1 MGEHGI
7 FDAFQAVA
15 GATGT
20 ILDEFDRQ
28 NRLKAELEVQD
39 AALKDREAFDQF
51 MLDLENSNDWEN
63 YEKRWNDYKVAV
75 HNNTAQGLSSPF
87 ARRVYDT
94 HYKNAEMEQ
103 RLVIKHV
110 AQQKMRA
117 QDFTKGFDYINNVIT
132 SRSFA
137 DMEAV
142 GEDGNTY
149 TKSATQ
155 QKKELIDQKLYTM
168 YEAGLLSYEQFNQG
182 LRDSYASLM
191 KHEMVTAGKQS
202 VDEGKSIEEVTST
215 IQDYKNEFVTVAG
228 GRVSEEAVKDAAR
241 EEIEN
246 YFYKQQA
253 IRYKNGEQ
261 GASRIYRKMSDALAK
276 NDWDG
281 AYAAADEGRKYLQD
295 WDAKY
300 SGNGFD
306 ANVRD
311 EYSDKFML
319 KDDVRIA
326 GRFGGLARM
335 EVKDEKNFWLFAEK
349 NGEFIIDEK
358 TGEKGKLKHSEAI
371 RYILN
376 DALQAKIKILGPEK
390 AMAKT
395 YELLAA
401 LDEAIYKPPFCNE
414 GVAASVKGVD
424 SAVKTLFEQRK
435 DFKTQEGQGLY
446 LRALGEIKGQV
457 HDYIARTPLDK
468 QKPEDVEAIFVAG
481 LLRIN
486 GGAEIGSYWTGEEVK
501 QAKDAARLADIIA
514 KEQGES
520 VYGEDLSSKEVLEGK
535 ERLRHYVVADIKKR
549 ENLTSNDAVLEK
561 YQIDILEDGRAAAK
575 DRKTGDFVHVF
586 GRIENEDGEK
596 EYRRFE
602 PKKQADGTYTY
613 TPDTKRAGEIQKE
626 KQREENK
633 TRDYI
638 RDVNTLGTRE
648 SEYSSEAETASE
660 TFMDFAEKIPAQD
673 RELFKQIR
681 DSYGARDDFKTG
693 NVSNAAQEK
702 RIIDTFKE
710 GVKRLRDFEKNGTS
724 RIPSGIKNGFF
735 AVYDHLENEYQKLSF
750 IDAYEYARERPTRGV
765 ISLAAT
771 IEKYSALQKE
781 RHLGGKNLL
790 EEPLYKSVKKREGK

>member
-1 MGEHGI
+1 MGQYGI

-39 AALKDREAFDQF
+39 AALKDKEAFDQF

-103 RLVIKHV
+103 RLLVKHV
-110 AQQKMRA
+110 AQQKMRS

-142 GEDGNTY
+142 GEDGNVY

-168 YEAGLLSYEQFNQG
+168 HEAGLLSYEQFNQG

-246 YFYKQQA
+246 YFNKQQA

-276 NDWDG
+276 GDWDG
-281 AYAAADEGRKYLQD
+281 AYSAADEGRKYLQD
-295 WDAKY
+295 WDGKY
-300 SGNGFD
+300 SGDGFD

-319 KDDVRIA
+319 KDDVAIA
-326 GRFGGLARM
+326 GKYGGLARM
-335 EVKDEKNFWLFAEK
+335 EVKDEKNYWLFFEK
-349 NGEFIIDEK
+349 HEDIIDEK
-358 TGEKGKLKHSEAI
+358 TGTKRKPMHSEVI
-371 RYILN
+371 NYILT
-376 DALQAKIKILGPEK
+376 DALQAKIKILGTEK

-435 DFKTQEGQGLY
+435 DFKTPEGQGLY
-446 LRALGEIKGQV
+446 LRALGEIKGQE
-457 HDYIARTPLDK
+457 HDYIARTPVNEQTPQSVQDIL
-468 QKPEDVEAIFVAG
+468 VSG

-486 GGAEIGSYWTGEEVK
+486 GGTEIGSYWTGEEVK

-514 KEQGES
+514 KEQGKS

-535 ERLRHYVVADIKKR
+535 ERLRHYVVTDIKKR

-561 YQIDILEDGRAAAK
+561 FQVDILEDGSAVAR
-575 DRKTGDFVHVF
+575 DRKSKDIVHVF
-586 GRIENEDGEK
+586 GVIEDESGER

-602 PKKQADGTYTY
+602 PKKQANGTYTY
-613 TPDTKRAGEIQKE
+613 TADTKRASEIQKE
-626 KQREENK
+626 KQREEND
-633 TRDYI
+633 TRAFI
-638 RDVNTLGTRE
+638 RDANTLGTRE
-648 SEYSSEAETASE
+648 SEYSTKQETASE

-673 RELFKQIR
+673 RALFTTIR

-693 NVSNAAQEK
+693 GVSNAAQEK

-710 GVKRLRDFEKNGTS
+710 GAQKLHDFEKNGKAQ
-724 RIPSGIKNGFF
+724 IPSNIKNGFF
-735 AVYDHLENEYQKLSF
+735 AVYDHLENEYQKVSF
-750 IDAYEYARERPTRGV
+750 IDAYEYAREHSGNGG
-765 ISLAAT
+765 ISLAAA

-790 EEPLYKSVKKREGK
+790 EEPLYKSVKKREGR

>member
-28 NRLKAELEVQD
+28 NRLKADLEVQD

-117 QDFTKGFDYINNVIT
+117 QDFIKGFDYVNNVIT
-132 SRSFA
+132 SRSFS

-168 YEAGLLSYEQFNQG
+168 HEAGLLSYEQFNQG
-182 LRDSYASLM
+182 LRDSYANLM

-276 NDWDG
+276 GDWDG
-281 AYAAADEGRKYLQD
+281 AYSAADEGRRYLRE
-295 WDAKY
+295 WDGKY

-319 KDDVRIA
+319 KDNVKVA
-326 GRFGGLARM
+326 GRYGGLAHM
-335 EVKDEKNFWLFAEK
+335 KSEEESNFWLYALKHGWKDADGNTTLFKMSEVI
-349 NGEFIIDEK
+349 NII
-358 TGEKGKLKHSEAI
+358 TGEGLEAK
-371 RYILN
+371 
-376 DALQAKIKILGPEK
+376 AKILGREK
-390 AMAKT
+390 AMSHAYETLSKINETISKPPYCNQGVSYSIKNIEQSLKSVMANDKHFKTLEGQAK
-395 YELLAA
+395 LNRVLG
-401 LDEAIYKPPFCNE
+401 EAIAQAYDYLNTTPF
-414 GVAASVKGVD
+414 
-424 SAVKTLFEQRK
+424 
-435 DFKTQEGQGLY
+435 
-446 LRALGEIKGQV
+446 
-457 HDYIARTPLDK
+457 DK
-468 QKPEDVEAIFVAG
+468 QKPEDIEAIITACA
-481 LLRIN
+481 LRAN
-486 GGAEIGSYWTGEEVK
+486 GGVEIGSYVVSNERK
-501 QAKDAARLADIIA
+501 QMQDAAQVAEA
-514 KEQGES
+514 VAGES
-520 VYGEDLSSKEVLEGK
+520 QRGSYGEDLSTPEGQK
-535 ERLRHYVVADIKKR
+535 GTEQLRNAAVESIKKI

-561 YQIDILEDGRAAAK
+561 YQVDILEDGRAVAK

-586 GRIENEDGEK
+586 GKIKNEYGEK
-596 EYRRFE
+596 EYRRFAA
-602 PKKQADGTYTY
+602 KKNADGTYTY
-613 TPDTKRAGEIQKE
+613 IADTKRASEIQKE
-626 KQREENK
+626 KQKEENK
-633 TRDYI
+633 TRDFI
-638 RDVNTLGTRE
+638 RDVNTLGVRVD
-648 SEYSSEAETASE
+648 EYSSKSETASE
-660 TFMDFAEKIPAQD
+660 TFMDFAEKIPTQD

-693 NVSNAAQEK
+693 GVSNAAQEK

-710 GVKRLRDFEKNGTS
+710 GAQKLHDFEKNGAS
-724 RIPSGIKNGFF
+724 RIPFGIKNGFF

-750 IDAYEYARERPTRGV
+750 IDAYEYAREHSGNGG
-765 ISLAAT
+765 ISLAAA

-790 EEPLYKSVKKREGK
+790 EEPLYKSVKKREGR

>member
-1 MGEHGI
+1 MGQYGI
-7 FDAFQAVA
+7 FDAFQAAA
-15 GATGT
+15 GATQTVLGE
-20 ILDEFDRQ
+20 LDRQ

-103 RLVIKHV
+103 RLLVKRV

-149 TKSATQ
+149 TKSATH
-155 QKKELIDQKLYTM
+155 QKLYTM

-276 NDWDG
+276 GNWDE
-281 AYAAADEGRKYLQD
+281 AYSAADEGRAFLRD
-295 WDAKY
+295 WDRKY

-311 EYSDKFML
+311 EYSDKLML
-319 KDDVRIA
+319 KDDVSIA
-326 GRFGGLARM
+326 GTYGGLAHM
-335 EVKDEKNFWLFAEK
+335 KSEEESNFWLYALK
-349 NGEFIIDEK
+349 HGWKDANGNTTLFKMSEVINII
-358 TGEKGKLKHSEAI
+358 TGEGLEAK
-371 RYILN
+371 
-376 DALQAKIKILGPEK
+376 AKILGREK
-390 AMAKT
+390 AMAHA
-395 YELLAA
+395 YETLSKINETISKPPYCNQGVSYSIKNIEQSLKHVMANDKKFNTLEGQA
-401 LDEAIYKPPFCNE
+401 KLNRVLGEAIAQAYDYLNTTPF
-414 GVAASVKGVD
+414 
-424 SAVKTLFEQRK
+424 
-435 DFKTQEGQGLY
+435 
-446 LRALGEIKGQV
+446 
-457 HDYIARTPLDK
+457 DK
-468 QKPEDVEAIFVAG
+468 QKPEDIEAIITACA
-481 LLRIN
+481 LRAN
-486 GGAEIGSYWTGEEVK
+486 GGVKIGSYVFNNEEK
-501 QAKDAARLADIIA
+501 QAQDAAKVA
-514 KEQGES
+514 KAVAGES
-520 VYGEDLSSKEVLEGK
+520 QRGAYGEDLGSKEVHEGK
-535 ERLRHYVVADIKKR
+535 EQLRNVAVESIKKI

-561 YQIDILEDGRAAAK
+561 YQVDILEDGRAVAK

-586 GRIENEDGEK
+586 GAIEDENGKE

-602 PKKQADGTYTY
+602 PKKQADGTYKY
-613 TPDTKRAGEIQKE
+613 TPDTKRASEIQKE
-626 KQREENK
+626 KQREENN
-633 TRDYI
+633 TRAFI
-638 RDVNTLGTRE
+638 RDVNTLGFRE
-648 SEYSSEAETASE
+648 SEYSTKQEKASE

-673 RELFKQIR
+673 RALFTTIR

-693 NVSNAAQEK
+693 GVSNAAQEK

-710 GVKRLRDFEKNGTS
+710 GAQKLHDFEKNGKAQ
-724 RIPSGIKNGFF
+724 IPSNIKNGFF

-781 RHLGGKNLL
+781 RHLGGENLL
-790 EEPLYKSVKKREGK
+790 DKPLYQRLKKEGR

>member
-168 YEAGLLSYEQFNQG
+168 HEAGLLSYEQFNQG

-215 IQDYKNEFVTVAG
+215 IQDYKNEFVTAAG

-276 NDWDG
+276 SDWDG
-281 AYAAADEGRKYLQD
+281 AYAAADEGRRFLQD
-295 WDAKY
+295 WDGKY

-319 KDDVRIA
+319 KDDVAIA
-326 GRFGGLARM
+326 GKYGGLARM
-335 EVKDEKNFWLFAEK
+335 EVKDEKNYWLFFEK
-349 NGEFIIDEK
+349 HEDIIDEK
-358 TGEKGKLKHSEAI
+358 TGTKRKPMHSEVI
-371 RYILN
+371 NYILT

-457 HDYIARTPLDK
+457 HDYIARTPVNEQTPQSVQD
-468 QKPEDVEAIFVAG
+468 IFVAG

-486 GGAEIGSYWTGEEVK
+486 GGTEIGSYVTSNERK
-501 QAKDAARLADIIA
+501 QMQDAARTADA
-514 KEQGES
+514 VAMNQNTS
-520 VYGEDLSSKEVLEGK
+520 VYGDNLVPPEILKGREE
-535 ERLRHYVVADIKKR
+535 LRNVAVESVKKI

-561 YQIDILEDGRAAAK
+561 YQIDILEDGRAVAK

-586 GRIENEDGEK
+586 GIIENEYGEK
-596 EYRRFE
+596 EYRRFAA
-602 PKKQADGTYTY
+602 KKNADGTYTY
-613 TPDTKRAGEIQKE
+613 TADTKRASEIQKE
-626 KQREENK
+626 KQREEND
-633 TRDYI
+633 TRDFI
-638 RDVNTLGTRE
+638 RDVNTLGVRE
-648 SEYSSEAETASE
+648 SEYSTKQETASE

-673 RELFKQIR
+673 RALFTKIR

-693 NVSNAAQEK
+693 GVSNAAQEK

-710 GVKRLRDFEKNGTS
+710 GVKRLRDFEKNGETQLPENI
-724 RIPSGIKNGFF
+724 RNGFF
-735 AVYDHLENEYQKLSF
+735 AVYDHLENDYQKLSL
-750 IDAYEYARERPTRGV
+750 IDAYEYAREHSGRGGT
-765 ISLAAT
+765 SLAAT

>member
-1 MGEHGI
+1 MGQYGI
-7 FDAFQAVA
+7 FDAFQAAA
-15 GATGT
+15 GATQTVLGE
-20 ILDEFDRQ
+20 LDRQ

-103 RLVIKHV
+103 RLLVKRV

-142 GEDGNTY
+142 GEDGNAY

-246 YFYKQQA
+246 YFNKQQA

-261 GASRIYRKMSDALAK
+261 GASQIYRKMSDALAK

-281 AYAAADEGRKYLQD
+281 AYSAADEGRKYLQD
-295 WDAKY
+295 WDGKY

-326 GRFGGLARM
+326 GTYGGLARM
-335 EVKDEKNFWLFAEK
+335 EVKDELNFWLFSEK
-349 NGEFIIDEK
+349 H
-358 TGEKGKLKHSEAI
+358 KGLKHSEVI
-371 RYILN
+371 NYILN
-376 DALQAKIKILGPEK
+376 EALQAKIKILGPEK

-424 SAVKTLFEQRK
+424 SAVKTLFEQRE
-435 DFKTQEGQGLY
+435 DFKTPEGQGLY

-457 HDYIARTPLDK
+457 HDYIARTPVNEQTPQSVQDIL
-468 QKPEDVEAIFVAG
+468 VAG

-486 GGAEIGSYWTGEEVK
+486 GGTKIGSYIVDNERK
-501 QAKDAARLADIIA
+501 QARDAAKTARSIA
-514 KEQGES
+514 SRASKG
-520 VYGEDLSSKEVLEGK
+520 VHGEDLTTKEWQE
-535 ERLRHYVVADIKKR
+535 ENEQLRHYTIESVKKI

-561 YQIDILEDGRAAAK
+561 YQIDILEDGRAVAK

-586 GRIENEDGEK
+586 GFIEDENGEE

-602 PKKQADGTYTY
+602 PKKQANGTYTY
-613 TPDTKRAGEIQKE
+613 TADTKRASEIQKE
-626 KQREENK
+626 KQREEND
-633 TRDYI
+633 TRAFI
-638 RDVNTLGTRE
+638 RDANTLGTRE
-648 SEYSSEAETASE
+648 SEYSTKQETASE

-673 RELFKQIR
+673 RALFTTIR

-693 NVSNAAQEK
+693 KVSNAAQEK
-702 RIIDTFKE
+702 RIMSTYKE
-710 GVKRLRDFEKNGTS
+710 GAARLHSFEKDGKAQLPENI
-724 RIPSGIKNGFF
+724 RNGFF
-735 AVYDHLENEYQKLSF
+735 AVYDHLENDYQKLSL
-750 IDAYEYARERPTRGV
+750 IDAYEYAREHSGRGGT
-765 ISLAAT
+765 SLAAM

-781 RHLGGKNLL
+781 RHLGGENLL
-790 EEPLYKSVKKREGK
+790 DKPLYKRLKKEGR

>member
-1 MGEHGI
+1 MGQYGI
-7 FDAFQAVA
+7 FDAFQAAA
-15 GATGT
+15 GATQTVLGE
-20 ILDEFDRQ
+20 LDRQ

-103 RLVIKHV
+103 RLLVKRV

-142 GEDGNTY
+142 GEDGNAY

-246 YFYKQQA
+246 YFNKQQA

-261 GASRIYRKMSDALAK
+261 GASQIYRKMSDALAK

-281 AYAAADEGRKYLQD
+281 AYSAADEGRKYLQD

-326 GRFGGLARM
+326 GTYGGLARM
-335 EVKDEKNFWLFAEK
+335 EVKDEKNYWLFFEK
-349 NGEFIIDEK
+349 HEDIIDEK
-358 TGEKGKLKHSEAI
+358 TGTKRKPMHSEVI
-371 RYILN
+371 NYILT

-395 YELLAA
+395 YELLAE
-401 LDEAIYKPPFCNE
+401 LDNAIYKPPFCNE
-414 GVAASVKGVD
+414 GVAASVKSVD
-424 SAVKTLFEQRK
+424 SAVKALFEQRE
-435 DFKTQEGQGLY
+435 DFKTPEGQGLY

-457 HDYIARTPLDK
+457 HDYIARTPVNEQTPKSIQDIL
-468 QKPEDVEAIFVAG
+468 VAE

-486 GGAEIGSYWTGEEVK
+486 GGTKIGSYIVDNERK
-501 QAKDAARLADIIA
+501 QARDAAKTARSIA
-514 KEQGES
+514 SRASKG
-520 VYGEDLSSKEVLEGK
+520 VHGEDLTTKEWQE
-535 ERLRHYVVADIKKR
+535 ENEQLRHYTIESVKKI

-561 YQIDILEDGRAAAK
+561 YQIDILEDGRAVAK

-586 GRIENEDGEK
+586 GFIEDEDGEE

-602 PKKQADGTYTY
+602 PKKQADGMYTY
-613 TPDTKRAGEIQKE
+613 TPDTKRASEIQKE
-626 KQREENK
+626 KQREEND
-633 TRDYI
+633 TRTFI
-638 RDVNTLGTRE
+638 RDVNTLGDRVD
-648 SEYSSEAETASE
+648 EYSSKSETASE
-660 TFMDFAEKIPAQD
+660 TFVDFAEKIPTQD

-693 NVSNAAQEK
+693 GVSNAAQEK

-710 GVKRLRDFEKNGTS
+710 GAQKLHDFEKSGKAQ
-724 RIPSGIKNGFF
+724 IPSNIKNGFF
-735 AVYDHLENEYQKLSF
+735 AVYDHLENDYQKLSL
-750 IDAYEYARERPTRGV
+750 IDAYEYAREHSGRGGT
-765 ISLAAT
+765 SLAAM

-781 RHLGGKNLL
+781 RHLGGENLL
-790 EEPLYKSVKKREGK
+790 DKPLYKRLKKEGR

>member
-1 MGEHGI
+1 MGQYGI
-7 FDAFQAVA
+7 FDAFQAAA
-15 GATGT
+15 GATQT
-20 ILDEFDRQ
+20 VLNELDRQ

-103 RLVIKHV
+103 RLLVKRV

-142 GEDGNTY
+142 GEDGNAY

-246 YFYKQQA
+246 YFNKQQA

-261 GASRIYRKMSDALAK
+261 GASQIYRKMSDALAK

-281 AYAAADEGRKYLQD
+281 AYSAADEGRKYLRE
-295 WDAKY
+295 WDGKY

-319 KDDVRIA
+319 KDDVAIA
-326 GRFGGLARM
+326 GEYGGLARM
-335 EVKDEKNFWLFAEK
+335 EVKDEKNFWLFSEK
-349 NGEFIIDEK
+349 H
-358 TGEKGKLKHSEAI
+358 KGLKHSEVI
-371 RYILN
+371 NYILN
-376 DALQAKIKILGPEK
+376 EALQAKIKILGPKK

-435 DFKTQEGQGLY
+435 DFKTPEGQGLY
-446 LRALGEIKGQV
+446 LRALGEIKGQA
-457 HDYIARTPLDK
+457 HDYIARTPVNK
-468 QKPEDVEAIFVAG
+468 QTPQSVQDILVSG

-486 GGAEIGSYWTGEEVK
+486 GGTEIGSYIVDNERK
-501 QAKDAARLADIIA
+501 QMQDAAKVAEA
-514 KEQGES
+514 VAGES
-520 VYGEDLSSKEVLEGK
+520 QRGSYGEDLSTPEGRK
-535 ERLRHYVVADIKKR
+535 GREKLRNVAVESVKKI

-561 YQIDILEDGRAAAK
+561 YQIDILEDGRVVAK

-586 GRIENEDGEK
+586 GKIVNEYGKE

-613 TPDTKRAGEIQKE
+613 TADTKRASEIQKE
-626 KQREENK
+626 KQREEND
-633 TRDYI
+633 TRAFI
-638 RDVNTLGTRE
+638 RDANTLGTRE
-648 SEYSSEAETASE
+648 SEYSTKQETASE

-673 RELFKQIR
+673 RALFTTIR

-693 NVSNAAQEK
+693 GVSNAAQEK

-710 GVKRLRDFEKNGTS
+710 GAQKLHDFEKN
-724 RIPSGIKNGFF
+724 RKAQIPSNIKNGFF
-735 AVYDHLENEYQKLSF
+735 AVYDHLENDYQKLTL
-750 IDAYEYARERPTRGV
+750 IEAYEYAREHSGRGGT
-765 ISLAAT
+765 SLAAM

-781 RHLGGKNLL
+781 RHLGGENLL
-790 EEPLYKSVKKREGK
+790 DKPLYKRLKKEGR

>member
-1 MGEHGI
+1 MGQYGI
-7 FDAFQAVA
+7 FDAFQAAA
-15 GATGT
+15 GATQT
-20 ILDEFDRQ
+20 VLTELDRQ
-28 NRLKAELEVQD
+28 NRLKAEMEVQD

-63 YEKRWNDYKVAV
+63 YEKRWHDFKVAV
-75 HNNTAQGLSSPF
+75 HNDTAKGLSSPF
-87 ARRVYDT
+87 ARRVYDA

-132 SRSFA
+132 SRSFS
-137 DMEAV
+137 DTEAV

-168 YEAGLLSYEQFNQG
+168 HEAGLLSYEQFNQG
-182 LRDSYASLM
+182 LRDSYASLI

-276 NDWDG
+276 GDWNG
-281 AYAAADEGRKYLQD
+281 AYSAADEGRKYLQD

-311 EYSDKFML
+311 EYADKFML
-319 KDDVRIA
+319 KDDVSIA
-326 GRFGGLARM
+326 GTYGGLAHM
-335 EVKDEKNFWLFAEK
+335 KSEEESNFWLYALKHGWKDADGNTTLFKMSEVID
-349 NGEFIIDEK
+349 II
-358 TGEKGKLKHSEAI
+358 TGEGLEAK
-371 RYILN
+371 
-376 DALQAKIKILGPEK
+376 AKILGREK
-390 AMAKT
+390 AMAHA
-395 YELLAA
+395 YETLSKIN
-401 LDEAIYKPPFCNE
+401 EAISKPPYCNQ
-414 GVAASVKGVD
+414 GVSYSIKNIEQSLKSVMANDKHF
-424 SAVKTLFEQRK
+424 KTL
-435 DFKTQEGQGLY
+435 EGQAKLN
-446 LRALGEIKGQV
+446 RVLGEAIAQAY
-457 HDYIARTPLDK
+457 DYLNTTPFDK
-468 QKPEDVEAIFVAG
+468 QKPEDIEAIITACA
-481 LLRIN
+481 LRAN
-486 GGAEIGSYWTGEEVK
+486 GGVKIGSYVLDNDRK
-501 QAKDAARLADIIA
+501 QARDAAKTARSIA
-514 KEQGES
+514 SRASKGS
-520 VYGEDLSSKEVLEGK
+520 YGEDLSTKEWQE
-535 ERLRHYVVADIKKR
+535 ENEQLRHYTIESIKKI

-561 YQIDILEDGRAAAK
+561 YQVDILEDGRAVAK

-586 GRIENEDGEK
+586 GFIEDEDGEE

-602 PKKQADGTYTY
+602 PKKQANGMYTY
-613 TPDTKRAGEIQKE
+613 TADTKRASEIQKE
-626 KQREENK
+626 KQMEENK
-633 TRDYI
+633 TRDFI
-638 RDVNTLGTRE
+638 RDVNTLGVRVD
-648 SEYSSEAETASE
+648 EYSSKEETASE
-660 TFMDFAEKIPAQD
+660 TFVDFAEKIPTQD

-693 NVSNAAQEK
+693 GVSNAAQEK

-710 GVKRLRDFEKNGTS
+710 GAQKLHDFEKNGKAQ
-724 RIPSGIKNGFF
+724 IPSNIKNGFF
-735 AVYDHLENEYQKLSF
+735 AVYDHLENEYQKVSF
-750 IDAYEYARERPTRGV
+750 IDAYEYAREHSGRGGT
-765 ISLAAT
+765 SLAAA

-790 EEPLYKSVKKREGK
+790 EEPLYKSVKKREGR

>member
-1 MGEHGI
+1 MGQYGI
-7 FDAFQAVA
+7 FDAFQAAA
-15 GATGT
+15 GATQTVLGE
-20 ILDEFDRQ
+20 LDRQ

-103 RLVIKHV
+103 RLLVKRV

-142 GEDGNTY
+142 GEDGNAY

-261 GASRIYRKMSDALAK
+261 GASQIYRKMSDALAK

-281 AYAAADEGRKYLQD
+281 AYSAADEGRKYLQD
-295 WDAKY
+295 WDGKY

-326 GRFGGLARM
+326 GTYGGLARM
-335 EVKDEKNFWLFAEK
+335 EVKDELNFWLFSEK
-349 NGEFIIDEK
+349 H
-358 TGEKGKLKHSEAI
+358 KGLKHSEVI
-371 RYILN
+371 NYILN
-376 DALQAKIKILGPEK
+376 EALQAKIKILGPEK

-424 SAVKTLFEQRK
+424 SAVKTLFEQRE
-435 DFKTQEGQGLY
+435 DFKTPEGQGLY

-457 HDYIARTPLDK
+457 HDYIARTPVNK
-468 QKPEDVEAIFVAG
+468 QTPQSVQDILVAG

-486 GGAEIGSYWTGEEVK
+486 GGTKIGSYIVDNERK
-501 QAKDAARLADIIA
+501 QARDAAKTARSIA
-514 KEQGES
+514 SRASKG
-520 VYGEDLSSKEVLEGK
+520 VHGEDLTTKEWQE
-535 ERLRHYVVADIKKR
+535 ENEQLRHYTIESVKKI

-561 YQIDILEDGRAAAK
+561 YQIDILEDGRAVAK

-586 GRIENEDGEK
+586 GFIEDENGEE

-602 PKKQADGTYTY
+602 PKKQANGTYTY
-613 TPDTKRAGEIQKE
+613 TADTKRASEIQKE
-626 KQREENK
+626 KQREEND
-633 TRDYI
+633 TRAFI
-638 RDVNTLGTRE
+638 RDANTLGTRE
-648 SEYSSEAETASE
+648 SEYSTKQETASE

-673 RELFKQIR
+673 RALFTTIR

-693 NVSNAAQEK
+693 KVSNAAQEK
-702 RIIDTFKE
+702 RIMSTYKE
-710 GVKRLRDFEKNGTS
+710 GAARLHSFEKDGKAQLPENI
-724 RIPSGIKNGFF
+724 RNGFF
-735 AVYDHLENEYQKLSF
+735 AVYDHLENDYQKLSL
-750 IDAYEYARERPTRGV
+750 IDAYEYAREHSGRGGT
-765 ISLAAT
+765 SLAAM

-781 RHLGGKNLL
+781 RHLGGENLL
-790 EEPLYKSVKKREGK
+790 DKPLYKRLKKEGR

>member
-1 MGEHGI
+1 MGQYGI
-7 FDAFQAVA
+7 FDAFQAAA
-15 GATGT
+15 GATQTVLGE
-20 ILDEFDRQ
+20 LDRQ

-103 RLVIKHV
+103 RLLVKRV

-142 GEDGNTY
+142 GEDGNAY

-168 YEAGLLSYEQFNQG
+168 HEAGLLSYEQFNQG

-261 GASRIYRKMSDALAK
+261 GASQIYRKMSDALAK

-281 AYAAADEGRKYLQD
+281 AYSAADEGRKYLQD

-326 GRFGGLARM
+326 GTYGGLARM
-335 EVKDEKNFWLFAEK
+335 EVKDELNFWLFSEK
-349 NGEFIIDEK
+349 H
-358 TGEKGKLKHSEAI
+358 KGLKHSEVI
-371 RYILN
+371 NYILN
-376 DALQAKIKILGPEK
+376 EALQAKIKILGPEK

-435 DFKTQEGQGLY
+435 DFKTPEGQGLY
-446 LRALGEIKGQV
+446 LRALGEIKGQE
-457 HDYIARTPLDK
+457 HDYIARTPVNEQTPQSVQDIL
-468 QKPEDVEAIFVAG
+468 VSG

-486 GGAEIGSYWTGEEVK
+486 GGTEIGSYIVDNERK
-501 QAKDAARLADIIA
+501 QMQDAAKVAEA
-514 KEQGES
+514 VAGES
-520 VYGEDLSSKEVLEGK
+520 QRGSYGEDLSTPEGRKGK
-535 ERLRHYVVADIKKR
+535 EQLRNITVESIKKI

-561 YQIDILEDGRAAAK
+561 YQIDILEDGRAVAK

-586 GRIENEDGEK
+586 GKIVNEYGEK

-602 PKKQADGTYTY
+602 PKKQANGTYTY
-613 TPDTKRAGEIQKE
+613 TADTKRVSEIQKE
-626 KQREENK
+626 KQREEND
-633 TRDYI
+633 TRAFI

-648 SEYSSEAETASE
+648 SEYSSKHEEASE
-660 TFMDFAEKIPAQD
+660 TFVDFAEKIPAQD
-673 RELFKQIR
+673 RALFTTIR

-693 NVSNAAQEK
+693 GVSNAAQEK

-735 AVYDHLENEYQKLSF
+735 AVYDHLENDYQKLSL
-750 IDAYEYARERPTRGV
+750 IDAYEYAREHSGRGGT
-765 ISLAAT
+765 SLAAM

-781 RHLGGKNLL
+781 RHLGGENLL
-790 EEPLYKSVKKREGK
+790 DKPLYKRLKKEGR

>member
-1 MGEHGI
+1 MGQYGI
-7 FDAFQAVA
+7 FDAFQAAA
-15 GATGT
+15 GATQTVLGE
-20 ILDEFDRQ
+20 LDRQ

-75 HNNTAQGLSSPF
+75 HNDTAQGLSSPF

-142 GEDGNTY
+142 GEDGNVY

-202 VDEGKSIEEVTST
+202 VDEGKSIEEVIST

-276 NDWDG
+276 CDWDG
-281 AYAAADEGRKYLQD
+281 AYAAADEGRRFLQD

-319 KDDVRIA
+319 KDDVAIA
-326 GRFGGLARM
+326 GKYGGLARM
-335 EVKDEKNFWLFAEK
+335 EVKDEKNYWLFFEK
-349 NGEFIIDEK
+349 HEDIIDEK
-358 TGEKGKLKHSEAI
+358 TGIKRKPKHSEVI
-371 RYILN
+371 NYILT

-435 DFKTQEGQGLY
+435 DFKTPEGQGLY
-446 LRALGEIKGQV
+446 LRTLGEIKGQV
-457 HDYIARTPLDK
+457 HDYIARTPVNEQTPQSVQDIL
-468 QKPEDVEAIFVAG
+468 VAG

-486 GGAEIGSYWTGEEVK
+486 GGTEIGSYWTGEEVK

-514 KEQGES
+514 KEQGKS

-535 ERLRHYVVADIKKR
+535 ERLRHYVVTDIKKR

-561 YQIDILEDGRAAAK
+561 YQIDILEDGRAVAK

-586 GRIENEDGEK
+586 GRIENEYGKE

-602 PKKQADGTYTY
+602 PKKQADNTYTY
-613 TPDTKRAGEIQKE
+613 TPDTKRASEIQKE
-626 KQREENK
+626 KQREEND
-633 TRDYI
+633 TRAFI
-638 RDVNTLGTRE
+638 RNVNTLGTRE
-648 SEYSSEAETASE
+648 SEYSSKSETASE
-660 TFMDFAEKIPAQD
+660 TFMDFAEKIPARD
-673 RELFKQIR
+673 RALFTKIR

-693 NVSNAAQEK
+693 KVSNAAQEK

-710 GVKRLRDFEKNGTS
+710 GAQKLHDFEKNGAS

-735 AVYDHLENEYQKLSF
+735 AVYDHLENDYQKLSF
-750 IDAYEYARERPTRGV
+750 IDAYEYAQEHSGRGRT
-765 ISLAAT
+765 SLALA
-771 IEKYSALQKE
+771 IERYSALQKE
-781 RHLGGKNLL
+781 RNLGGRNLL
-790 EEPLYKSVKKREGK
+790 EQPLYKSVKKREGR

>member
-1 MGEHGI
+1 MGQYGI
-7 FDAFQAVA
+7 FDAFQAAA

-103 RLVIKHV
+103 RLLVKRV

-168 YEAGLLSYEQFNQG
+168 HEAGLLSYEQFNQG

-246 YFYKQQA
+246 YFNKQQA

-281 AYAAADEGRKYLQD
+281 AYSAADEGRKYLQD
-295 WDAKY
+295 WDGKY

-326 GRFGGLARM
+326 GTYGGLARM
-335 EVKDEKNFWLFAEK
+335 EVKDELNFWLFSEK
-349 NGEFIIDEK
+349 H
-358 TGEKGKLKHSEAI
+358 KGLKHSEVI
-371 RYILN
+371 NYILN
-376 DALQAKIKILGPEK
+376 EALQAKIKILGPEK

-424 SAVKTLFEQRK
+424 SAVKTLFEQRE
-435 DFKTQEGQGLY
+435 DFKTPEGQGLY
-446 LRALGEIKGQV
+446 LRALGEIKGQE
-457 HDYIARTPLDK
+457 HDYIARTPVNEQTPQSVQDIL
-468 QKPEDVEAIFVAG
+468 VAG

-486 GGAEIGSYWTGEEVK
+486 GGTKIGSYIVDNERK
-501 QAKDAARLADIIA
+501 QARDAAKTARSIA
-514 KEQGES
+514 SRASKG
-520 VYGEDLSSKEVLEGK
+520 VHGEDLTTKEWQE
-535 ERLRHYVVADIKKR
+535 ENEQLRHYTIESVKKI

-561 YQIDILEDGRAAAK
+561 YQIDILEDGRAVAK

-586 GRIENEDGEK
+586 GFIEDENGEE

-602 PKKQADGTYTY
+602 PKKQADGSYTY
-613 TPDTKRAGEIQKE
+613 TADTKRAGEIQKE
-626 KQREENK
+626 KQKEEND
-633 TRDYI
+633 TRDFI
-638 RDVNTLGTRE
+638 RDMNTLGARVD
-648 SEYSSEAETASE
+648 EYSSKQEKASE
-660 TFMDFAEKIPAQD
+660 TFVDFAEKILAQD

-681 DSYGARDDFKTG
+681 DSYGSRDDFKTG
-693 NVSNAAQEK
+693 GVSNAVQEK

-710 GVKRLRDFEKNGTS
+710 GVKRLRDFEKNGEAQLPENI
-724 RIPSGIKNGFF
+724 RKGFF
-735 AVYDHLENEYQKLSF
+735 AVYDHLENDYQKLSL
-750 IDAYEYARERPTRGV
+750 IDAYEYAREHSGRGGT
-765 ISLAAT
+765 SLAAM

-781 RHLGGKNLL
+781 RHLGGENLL
-790 EEPLYKSVKKREGK
+790 DKPLYKRLKKEGR

>member
-1 MGEHGI
+1 MGQYGI
-7 FDAFQAVA
+7 FDAFQAAA
-15 GATGT
+15 GATQTVLGE
-20 ILDEFDRQ
+20 LDRQ

-103 RLVIKHV
+103 RLLVKHV

-168 YEAGLLSYEQFNQG
+168 HEAGLLSYEQFNQG

-246 YFYKQQA
+246 YFNKQQA

-276 NDWDG
+276 GDWDG
-281 AYAAADEGRKYLQD
+281 AYAAAEEGRRFLQD
-295 WDAKY
+295 WDGKY

-311 EYSDKFML
+311 KYSDKFML
-319 KDDVRIA
+319 KDDVSIA
-326 GRFGGLARM
+326 GKFGGLARM
-335 EVKDEKNFWLFAEK
+335 EVKDEKNYWLFSEK
-349 NGEFIIDEK
+349 H
-358 TGEKGKLKHSEAI
+358 KGLKHSEVI
-371 RYILN
+371 NYILN
-376 DALQAKIKILGPEK
+376 EALQAKTKILGPEK

-435 DFKTQEGQGLY
+435 DFKTPEGQSLY

-514 KEQGES
+514 KEQGKS

-535 ERLRHYVVADIKKR
+535 ERLRHYVVTDIKKR

-561 YQIDILEDGRAAAK
+561 FQVDILEDGSAVAR
-575 DRKTGDFVHVF
+575 DRKSKDIVHVF
-586 GRIENEDGEK
+586 GVIEDENGKE

-602 PKKQADGTYTY
+602 PKKRADGTYTY
-613 TPDTKRAGEIQKE
+613 TPDTKRASEIQKE
-626 KQREENK
+626 KQKEENK
-633 TRDYI
+633 TRDFI
-638 RDVNTLGTRE
+638 RDMNILGVRVD
-648 SEYSSEAETASE
+648 EYSSKSETASE
-660 TFMDFAEKIPAQD
+660 TFVDFAEKIPAQD
-673 RELFKQIR
+673 RALFTKIR
-681 DSYGARDDFKTG
+681 DSYGARDDFKSG
-693 NVSNAAQEK
+693 GVSNAAQEK

-735 AVYDHLENEYQKLSF
+735 AVYDHLENDYQKLSL
-750 IDAYEYARERPTRGV
+750 IDAYEYAREHSGRGGT
-765 ISLAAT
+765 SLAAM

>member
-117 QDFTKGFDYINNVIT
+117 QDFTKGFDYVNNVIT
-132 SRSFA
+132 SRSFS

-168 YEAGLLSYEQFNQG
+168 HEAGLLSYEQFNQG

-276 NDWDG
+276 SDWDG
-281 AYAAADEGRKYLQD
+281 AYAAADEGRRFLRE
-295 WDAKY
+295 WDGKY

-311 EYSDKFML
+311 EYADKFML
-319 KDDVRIA
+319 KDDVSIA
-326 GRFGGLARM
+326 GTYGALAHM
-335 EVKDEKNFWLFAEK
+335 KAEEASDFYLYMLQHGYTDKDGNFIKPTFK
-349 NGEFIIDEK
+349 QMVGIINGEALEALSK
-358 TGEKGKLKHSEAI
+358 VLGK
-371 RYILN
+371 
-376 DALQAKIKILGPEK
+376 EK
-390 AMAKT
+390 AMALT
-395 YELLAA
+395 YDTLAKINTA
-401 LDEAIYKPPFCNE
+401 ISKPPHCNPGVSYSIQNIEQSLKHIMAKDKKFNTLEGQAKLNRVLGEAIAQAYDYVNSTPF
-414 GVAASVKGVD
+414 D
-424 SAVKTLFEQRK
+424 Q
-435 DFKTQEGQGLY
+435 
-446 LRALGEIKGQV
+446 
-457 HDYIARTPLDK
+457 
-468 QKPEDVEAIFVAG
+468 QKPEAIEDIIIACA
-481 LLRIN
+481 LRAN
-486 GGAEIGSYWTGEEVK
+486 GGTEIGSYVFNNEVK
-501 QAKDAARLADIIA
+501 QMQDAAEVAEA
-514 KEQGES
+514 FAGES
-520 VYGEDLSSKEVLEGK
+520 QRGSYGEDLSTPEGRK
-535 ERLRHYVVADIKKR
+535 KGEQLRNIAVESVKKI

-561 YQIDILEDGRAAAK
+561 YQIDILEDGRAVAK
-575 DRKTGDFVHVF
+575 DKKTGDFVHVF
-586 GRIENEDGEK
+586 GNIVNEYSKK

-613 TPDTKRAGEIQKE
+613 TADTKRASEIQKE
-626 KQREENK
+626 KQEEKNK
-633 TRDYI
+633 TRDFI
-638 RDVNTLGTRE
+638 RDVNTLGVRVD
-648 SEYSSEAETASE
+648 EYSSKHEKASE
-660 TFMDFAEKIPAQD
+660 PFMAFAEKIPAQD
-673 RELFKQIR
+673 RALFTKIR

-693 NVSNAAQEK
+693 GVSNAAQEK

-710 GVKRLRDFEKNGTS
+710 GAQKLRAFEKNGKAQ
-724 RIPSGIKNGFF
+724 IPSNIKNGFF
-735 AVYDHLENEYQKLSF
+735 AVYDHLENDYQKVSF
-750 IDAYEYARERPTRGV
+750 IDAYEYAREHSGNGG
-765 ISLAAT
+765 ISLATA

-790 EEPLYKSVKKREGK
+790 EEPLYKSVKKREGR

>member
-1 MGEHGI
+1 MGQYGI
-7 FDAFQAVA
+7 FDAFQAAA
-15 GATGT
+15 GATQTVLGE
-20 ILDEFDRQ
+20 LDRQ

-103 RLVIKHV
+103 RLLVKRV

-142 GEDGNTY
+142 GEDGNAY

-261 GASRIYRKMSDALAK
+261 GASQIYRKMSDALAK

-281 AYAAADEGRKYLQD
+281 AYSAADKGRKYLQD

-326 GRFGGLARM
+326 GTYGGLARM
-335 EVKDEKNFWLFAEK
+335 EVKDELNFWLFSEK
-349 NGEFIIDEK
+349 H
-358 TGEKGKLKHSEAI
+358 KGLKHSEGI
-371 RYILN
+371 NYILN
-376 DALQAKIKILGPEK
+376 EALQAKIKILGPEK

-401 LDEAIYKPPFCNE
+401 VDEAIYKPPFCNE
-414 GVAASVKGVD
+414 GVAASVKGID

-435 DFKTQEGQGLY
+435 DFKTPEGQGLY
-446 LRALGEIKGQV
+446 LRALGEIKGQE
-457 HDYIARTPLDK
+457 HDYIARTPVNEQTPQSVQDIL
-468 QKPEDVEAIFVAG
+468 VAE
-481 LLRIN
+481 LLRIT
-486 GGAEIGSYWTGEEVK
+486 GGTKIGSYIVDNERK
-501 QAKDAARLADIIA
+501 QARDAAKTARSIA
-514 KEQGES
+514 SRASKG
-520 VYGEDLSSKEVLEGK
+520 VRGEDLTTEEWQ
-535 ERLRHYVVADIKKR
+535 EENEQLRHYTIESVKKI

-561 YQIDILEDGRAAAK
+561 YQIDILEDGRAVAK

-586 GRIENEDGEK
+586 GWIKDEDGEE

-602 PKKQADGTYTY
+602 PKQQADGTYTY
-613 TPDTKRAGEIQKE
+613 TPDTKRASEIQKE
-626 KQREENK
+626 KQKEEND
-633 TRDYI
+633 TRDFI
-638 RDVNTLGTRE
+638 RDMNTLGFRE
-648 SEYSSEAETASE
+648 SEYSTKQETASE

-673 RELFKQIR
+673 RALFTTIR

-693 NVSNAAQEK
+693 GVSNAAQEK

-710 GVKRLRDFEKNGTS
+710 GVQKLHDFEKNGKAQ
-724 RIPSGIKNGFF
+724 IPSNIKNGFF
-735 AVYDHLENEYQKLSF
+735 AVYDHLENEYQKVSF
-750 IDAYEYARERPTRGV
+750 IDAYEYAREHSGRGGT
-765 ISLAAT
+765 SLAAM
-771 IEKYSALQKE
+771 IEKYSALEKE
-781 RHLGGKNLL
+781 RHLGGENLL
-790 EEPLYKSVKKREGK
+790 DKPLYKRLKKEGR

>member
-1 MGEHGI
+1 MGKYGV
-7 FDAFQAVA
+7 FDAFQAIT
-15 GATGT
+15 GATVSA
-20 ILDEFDRQ
+20 LDELDKQ
-28 NRLKAELEVQD
+28 NRLKAEMEVQD

-75 HNNTAQGLSSPF
+75 HNDTAKGLSSPF

-94 HYKNAEMEQ
+94 HYKNTEMEQ

-132 SRSFA
+132 SQSFQ
-137 DMEAV
+137 DTEAIA
-142 GEDGNTY
+142 EDGNTY

-182 LRDSYASLM
+182 MRDSYASLM
-191 KHEMVTAGKQS
+191 KHEMVTAGKNL
-202 VDEGKSIEEVTST
+202 VDEGKSIEEVTAS
-215 IQDYKNEFVTVAG
+215 IQNYKNEFVTAAG

-276 NDWDG
+276 GDWDA
-281 AYAAADEGRKYLQD
+281 AYSAADEGRAFLRD

-300 SGNGFD
+300 GGNGFD

-319 KDDVRIA
+319 KDDVKIA
-326 GRFGGLARM
+326 GQFGGLARM
-335 EVKDEKNFWLFAEK
+335 KSEEEANLWLYTLKHGWKNKDGTVTLFKMNEVINV
-349 NGEFIIDEK
+349 I
-358 TGEKGKLKHSEAI
+358 TGEGLEAKAKLLGREQAMAHAYETLAKLNEAI
-371 RYILN
+371 SKPPHCNQGVSYSVKNIEQSLRRVMEKDKHFNTLEG
-376 DALQAKIKILGPEK
+376 QAKLNRVLG
-390 AMAKT
+390 
-395 YELLAA
+395 
-401 LDEAIYKPPFCNE
+401 EAIAQAYDYLNTTPF
-414 GVAASVKGVD
+414 
-424 SAVKTLFEQRK
+424 
-435 DFKTQEGQGLY
+435 
-446 LRALGEIKGQV
+446 
-457 HDYIARTPLDK
+457 DK
-468 QKPEDVEAIFVAG
+468 QKPEDIEDIIIACA
-481 LLRIN
+481 LRAN
-486 GGAEIGSYWTGEEVK
+486 GGVEIGSYVFNNEVK
-501 QAKDAARLADIIA
+501 QMQDAAKVAESVA
-514 KEQGES
+514 GES
-520 VYGEDLSSKEVLEGK
+520 QRGSYGEDFSTPEGR
-535 ERLRHYVVADIKKR
+535 ERREQLRNVAVESIKKI

-561 YQIDILEDGRAAAK
+561 YQIDILEDGRAVAK
-575 DRKTGDFVHVF
+575 DRENGDFVHVF
-586 GRIENEDGEK
+586 GWIENEYGKK

-613 TPDTKRAGEIQKE
+613 TPDTERASEVQKK
-626 KQREENK
+626 KQREEND
-633 TRDYI
+633 TRDFI
-638 RDVNTLGTRE
+638 RDVNTLGTRGD
-648 SEYSSEAETASE
+648 EYSSKSETASE
-660 TFMDFAEKIPAQD
+660 TFMNFAEKIPAQD
-673 RELFKQIR
+673 RELFTKIR

-693 NVSNAAQEK
+693 GVSNAAQEK

-735 AVYDHLENEYQKLSF
+735 AVYDHLENDYQKVSF
-750 IDAYEYARERPTRGV
+750 IDAYEYAREHSGNGG
-765 ISLAAT
+765 ISLATA

-781 RHLGGKNLL
+781 RQLGGENLL
-790 EEPLYKSVKKREGK
+790 DKPLYKRLKKEGR

>member
-1 MGEHGI
+1 MGQYGI
-7 FDAFQAVA
+7 FDAFQAAA
-15 GATGT
+15 GATQT
-20 ILDEFDRQ
+20 VLNELDRQ

-103 RLVIKHV
+103 RLLVKRV

-142 GEDGNTY
+142 GEDGNAY

-246 YFYKQQA
+246 YFNKQQA

-261 GASRIYRKMSDALAK
+261 GASRIYRKMSDALA
-276 NDWDG
+276 NSDWDT
-281 AYAAADEGRKYLQD
+281 AYKAADEGRKFLQD

-319 KDDVRIA
+319 KDDVSIA
-326 GRFGGLARM
+326 GTYGGLARM
-335 EVKDEKNFWLFAEK
+335 EVKDELNFWLFSEK
-349 NGEFIIDEK
+349 H
-358 TGEKGKLKHSEAI
+358 KGLKHSEVI
-371 RYILN
+371 NYILN
-376 DALQAKIKILGPEK
+376 EALQAKIKILGSEK

-395 YELLAA
+395 YELLAE
-401 LDEAIYKPPFCNE
+401 LDNAIYKPPFCNE
-414 GVAASVKGVD
+414 GVAASVKSVD
-424 SAVKTLFEQRK
+424 SAVKTLFEQRE
-435 DFKTQEGQGLY
+435 DFKTPEGQGLY

-514 KEQGES
+514 KEQGKS

-535 ERLRHYVVADIKKR
+535 ERLRHYVVTDIKKR

-561 YQIDILEDGRAAAK
+561 FQVDILEDGSAVAR
-575 DRKTGDFVHVF
+575 DRKSKDIVHVF
-586 GRIENEDGEK
+586 GVIEDENGER

-613 TPDTKRAGEIQKE
+613 TADTKRASEIQKE

-633 TRDYI
+633 TRAFI

-648 SEYSSEAETASE
+648 SEYSTKQETASE

-673 RELFKQIR
+673 RALFTTIR

-693 NVSNAAQEK
+693 KVSNAAQEK
-702 RIIDTFKE
+702 RIMSTYKE
-710 GVKRLRDFEKNGTS
+710 GAARLHSFEKDGKAQLPENI
-724 RIPSGIKNGFF
+724 RNGFF
-735 AVYDHLENEYQKLSF
+735 AVYDHLENDYQKLSL
-750 IDAYEYARERPTRGV
+750 IDAYEYAREHSGRGGT
-765 ISLAAT
+765 SLAAM

-781 RHLGGKNLL
+781 RHLGGENLL
-790 EEPLYKSVKKREGK
+790 DKPLYKRLKKEGR

>member
-1 MGEHGI
+1 MGQYGI
-7 FDAFQAVA
+7 FDAFQAAA
-15 GATGT
+15 GATQTVLGE
-20 ILDEFDRQ
+20 LDRQ

-39 AALKDREAFDQF
+39 AALKDKEAFDQF
-51 MLDLENSNDWEN
+51 ILDLENSNDWEN

-103 RLVIKHV
+103 RLVVKRV

-132 SRSFA
+132 SRSFS

-246 YFYKQQA
+246 YFNKQQA

-281 AYAAADEGRKYLQD
+281 AYSAADEGRKYLRE
-295 WDAKY
+295 WDKKY

-319 KDDVRIA
+319 KDDVKVA
-326 GRFGGLARM
+326 GRYGGLARM
-335 EVKDEKNFWLFAEK
+335 KAEEEADFWLYTMKHGWKDADGSTTLFK
-349 NGEFIIDEK
+349 MSGVINII
-358 TGEKGKLKHSEAI
+358 TGEGLEAK
-371 RYILN
+371 
-376 DALQAKIKILGPEK
+376 AKILGREK
-390 AMAKT
+390 AMAHA
-395 YELLAA
+395 YETLSKLNETISKPPYCNQGVSYSIKNIEQSLKHVMANDKKFNTLEGQA
-401 LDEAIYKPPFCNE
+401 KLNRVLGEAIAQAY
-414 GVAASVKGVD
+414 D
-424 SAVKTLFEQRK
+424 
-435 DFKTQEGQGLY
+435 Y
-446 LRALGEIKGQV
+446 LN
-457 HDYIARTPLDK
+457 TTSFDK
-468 QKPEDVEAIFVAG
+468 QKPEDIEAIIISCA
-481 LLRIN
+481 LRAN
-486 GGAEIGSYWTGEEVK
+486 GGTKIGSYIVDNERK
-501 QAKDAARLADIIA
+501 QARDAAKTARSIA
-514 KEQGES
+514 GRVSKG
-520 VYGEDLSSKEVLEGK
+520 VHGEDLTTKEWQE
-535 ERLRHYVVADIKKR
+535 ENEQLRHYTIESVKKI

-561 YQIDILEDGRAAAK
+561 YQVDILEDGRAVAK

-586 GRIENEDGEK
+586 GFIEDEDGEE

-613 TPDTKRAGEIQKE
+613 TPDTKRVSEIQKE
-626 KQREENK
+626 KQKEENK
-633 TRDYI
+633 TRDFI
-638 RDVNTLGTRE
+638 RDVNTLGVRE
-648 SEYSSEAETASE
+648 SEYSTKQENASE

-673 RELFKQIR
+673 RALFTAIR

-693 NVSNAAQEK
+693 GVSNAAQEK

-710 GVKRLRDFEKNGTS
+710 GVKRLRDFEKSGMS

-735 AVYDHLENEYQKLSF
+735 AVYDHLENDYQKLSL
-750 IDAYEYARERPTRGV
+750 IDAYEYAREHSGRGGT
-765 ISLAAT
+765 SLAAM

-781 RHLGGKNLL
+781 RHLGGENLL
-790 EEPLYKSVKKREGK
+790 DKPLYQRLKKEGR

>member
-1 MGEHGI
+1 M
-7 FDAFQAVA
+7 
-15 GATGT
+15 
-20 ILDEFDRQ
+20 
-28 NRLKAELEVQD
+28 QD

-103 RLVIKHV
+103 RLLVKRV

-142 GEDGNTY
+142 GEDGNAY

-191 KHEMVTAGKQS
+191 KHEIVTAGKQS

-246 YFYKQQA
+246 YFNKQQA

-281 AYAAADEGRKYLQD
+281 AYSAADEGRKYLQD
-295 WDAKY
+295 WDEKY

-319 KDDVRIA
+319 KDDVAIA
-326 GRFGGLARM
+326 GKYGGLARM
-335 EVKDEKNFWLFAEK
+335 EVKDEKNYWLFFEK
-349 NGEFIIDEK
+349 HEDIIDEK
-358 TGEKGKLKHSEAI
+358 TGTKRKPMHSEVI
-371 RYILN
+371 NYILT

-414 GVAASVKGVD
+414 GVAASVKGIN

-435 DFKTQEGQGLY
+435 DFKTPEGQSLY
-446 LRALGEIKGQV
+446 IRALGEINGQV
-457 HDYIARTPLDK
+457 YNYAARTPVNEQTPKSIQDIL
-468 QKPEDVEAIFVAG
+468 VAG

-486 GGAEIGSYWTGEEVK
+486 GGAEIGSYIVDNERK
-501 QAKDAARLADIIA
+501 QMQDAARTADVVA
-514 KEQGES
+514 MNQNTS
-520 VYGEDLSSKEVLEGK
+520 VYGDNLVPPEILEGR
-535 ERLRHYVVADIKKR
+535 EQLRNVAVESIKKI

-561 YQIDILEDGRAAAK
+561 YQVDILEDGRAVAK

-596 EYRRFE
+596 EYRRFAA
-602 PKKQADGTYTY
+602 KKNADGTYTY
-613 TPDTKRAGEIQKE
+613 TPDTKRASEIQKE
-626 KQREENK
+626 KQREEND
-633 TRDYI
+633 TRAFI
-638 RDVNTLGTRE
+638 RDVNALGTRE
-648 SEYSSEAETASE
+648 SEYSTKQEKASE

-673 RELFKQIR
+673 RALFTTIR

-693 NVSNAAQEK
+693 KVSNAAQEK

-710 GVKRLRDFEKNGTS
+710 GAQKLHDFEKNGKAQ
-724 RIPSGIKNGFF
+724 IPSSIKNGFF
-735 AVYDHLENEYQKLSF
+735 AVYDHLENDYQKVSF

>member
-1 MGEHGI
+1 MGQYGI
-7 FDAFQAVA
+7 FDAFQAAA
-15 GATGT
+15 GATQTVLGE
-20 ILDEFDRQ
+20 LDRQ

-39 AALKDREAFDQF
+39 AALKDKEAFDQF

-63 YEKRWNDYKVAV
+63 YEKKWNDYKVAV

-137 DMEAV
+137 DMEAA
-142 GEDGNTY
+142 GEDGNVY

-228 GRVSEEAVKDAAR
+228 GRVSEEAVKDTAR

-276 NDWDG
+276 SDWDG
-281 AYAAADEGRKYLQD
+281 AYAAADEGRHYLRE
-295 WDAKY
+295 WDGKY

-326 GRFGGLARM
+326 GTYGALAHM
-335 EVKDEKNFWLFAEK
+335 KAEEASDFYLYMLQHGYTDKDGNFIKPTFK
-349 NGEFIIDEK
+349 QMVGIINGEA
-358 TGEKGKLKHSEAI
+358 LEA
-371 RYILN
+371 LT
-376 DALQAKIKILGPEK
+376 KVLGAEK
-390 AMAKT
+390 AMALT
-395 YELLAA
+395 YDTLSKITS
-401 LDEAIYKPPFCNE
+401 AIAKPPHCNP
-414 GVAASVKGVD
+414 GVSYSIQNIEQSLKHIMAKD
-424 SAVKTLFEQRK
+424 KKFNTL
-435 DFKTQEGQGLY
+435 EGQAKLN
-446 LRALGEIKGQV
+446 RVLGEATAQAY
-457 HDYIARTPLDK
+457 DYVNSTPFDQ
-468 QKPEDVEAIFVAG
+468 QKPEAIEDIIIACA
-481 LLRIN
+481 LRAN
-486 GGAEIGSYWTGEEVK
+486 GGVEIGSYVFGNEVK
-501 QAKDAARLADIIA
+501 RAQDAAKVAEA
-514 KEQGES
+514 VAGES
-520 VYGEDLSSKEVLEGK
+520 QRGAYGEDLSTPEVQEGK
-535 ERLRHYVVADIKKR
+535 EQLRNVTVESIKKI

-561 YQIDILEDGRAAAK
+561 YQVDILEDGRAVAK
-575 DRKTGDFVHVF
+575 DRKSGDFVHVF
-586 GRIENEDGEK
+586 GRIENEYGKK

-613 TPDTKRAGEIQKE
+613 TPDTKRASEIQKE
-626 KQREENK
+626 KQKEENK
-633 TRDYI
+633 TRAFI
-638 RDVNTLGTRE
+638 RDVNTLGARE
-648 SEYSSEAETASE
+648 SEYSPKQEKASE

-673 RELFKQIR
+673 RALFTTIR

-693 NVSNAAQEK
+693 GVSNAAQEK

-765 ISLAAT
+765 ISLATT

>member
-1 MGEHGI
+1 MGQYGI
-7 FDAFQAVA
+7 FDAFQAAA
-15 GATGT
+15 GATQTVLGE
-20 ILDEFDRQ
+20 LDRQ

-103 RLVIKHV
+103 RLLVKRV

-142 GEDGNTY
+142 GEDGNAY

-261 GASRIYRKMSDALAK
+261 GASQIYRKMSDALAK

-281 AYAAADEGRKYLQD
+281 AYSAADEGRKYLQD
-295 WDAKY
+295 WDGKY

-326 GRFGGLARM
+326 GTYGGLARM
-335 EVKDEKNFWLFAEK
+335 EVKDELNFWLFSEK
-349 NGEFIIDEK
+349 H
-358 TGEKGKLKHSEAI
+358 KGLKHSEVI
-371 RYILN
+371 NYILN
-376 DALQAKIKILGPEK
+376 EALQAKIKILGPEK

-435 DFKTQEGQGLY
+435 DFKTPEGQGLY
-446 LRALGEIKGQV
+446 LRALGEIKGQE
-457 HDYIARTPLDK
+457 HDYIARTPVNEQTPKSIQDIL
-468 QKPEDVEAIFVAG
+468 VAG

-486 GGAEIGSYWTGEEVK
+486 GGAEIGSYIVDNERK
-501 QAKDAARLADIIA
+501 QMQDAARTADVVA
-514 KEQGES
+514 MNQNTS
-520 VYGEDLSSKEVLEGK
+520 VYGDNLVPPEILEGR
-535 ERLRHYVVADIKKR
+535 EQLRNVAVESIKKI

-561 YQIDILEDGRAAAK
+561 YQVDILEDGRAVAK

-596 EYRRFE
+596 EYRRFAA
-602 PKKQADGTYTY
+602 KKNADGTYTY
-613 TPDTKRAGEIQKE
+613 TPDTKRASEIQKE
-626 KQREENK
+626 KQREEND
-633 TRDYI
+633 TRAFI
-638 RDVNTLGTRE
+638 RDVNALGTRE
-648 SEYSSEAETASE
+648 SEYSTKQEKASE

-673 RELFKQIR
+673 RALFTTIR

-693 NVSNAAQEK
+693 KVSNAAQEK

-710 GVKRLRDFEKNGTS
+710 GAQKLHDFEKNGKAQ
-724 RIPSGIKNGFF
+724 IPSSIKNGFF
-735 AVYDHLENEYQKLSF
+735 AVYDHLENDYQKVSF

>member
-1 MGEHGI
+1 MGQYGI
-7 FDAFQAVA
+7 FDAFQAIA

-51 MLDLENSNDWEN
+51 VLDLENSNDWEN

-75 HNNTAQGLSSPF
+75 HNDTAQGLSSPF
-87 ARRVYDT
+87 ARRVYDA

-103 RLVIKHV
+103 RLLIKRV

-117 QDFTKGFDYINNVIT
+117 QDFTKGFDYINNVIA

-142 GEDGNTY
+142 GEDGNVY

-276 NDWDG
+276 SDWDG
-281 AYAAADEGRKYLQD
+281 AYSAADEGRRFLQD

-300 SGNGFD
+300 SSNGFD

-319 KDDVRIA
+319 KDDVAIA
-326 GRFGGLARM
+326 GKYGGLARM
-335 EVKDEKNFWLFAEK
+335 EVKDEKNYWLFFEK
-349 NGEFIIDEK
+349 HEDIIDEK
-358 TGEKGKLKHSEAI
+358 TGTKRKPMHSEVI
-371 RYILN
+371 NYILT

-435 DFKTQEGQGLY
+435 DFKTPEGQSLY

-457 HDYIARTPLDK
+457 HDYIARTPVNEQTPQSVQD
-468 QKPEDVEAIFVAG
+468 IFVAG

-486 GGAEIGSYWTGEEVK
+486 GGTEIGSYLTGEEVK

-514 KEQGES
+514 KEQGKS

-535 ERLRHYVVADIKKR
+535 ERLRHYVVTDIKKR

-561 YQIDILEDGRAAAK
+561 YQVDILEDGRAVAK

-586 GRIENEDGEK
+586 GEIKNEYGEK
-596 EYRRFE
+596 EYRRFAA
-602 PKKQADGTYTY
+602 KKNADGTYTY
-613 TPDTKRAGEIQKE
+613 TPDTKRASEIQKE
-626 KQREENK
+626 KQREENE
-633 TRDYI
+633 TRDFI
-638 RDVNTLGTRE
+638 RNVNTLGTRE
-648 SEYSSEAETASE
+648 SEYSSKSETASE
-660 TFMDFAEKIPAQD
+660 TFVDFAEKIPTQD
-673 RELFKQIR
+673 RELFTKIQE
-681 DSYGARDDFKTG
+681 SYGARDDFKTG
-693 NVSNAAQEK
+693 KVSNAEQEK
-702 RIIDTFKE
+702 RIIATFKE
-710 GVKRLRDFEKNGTS
+710 GAQKLHDFEKNGAS

-735 AVYDHLENEYQKLSF
+735 AVYDHLENDYQKLSF
-750 IDAYEYARERPTRGV
+750 IDAYEYAQEHSGRGRT
-765 ISLAAT
+765 SLALA
-771 IEKYSALQKE
+771 IERYSALQKE
-781 RHLGGKNLL
+781 RNLGGRNLL
-790 EEPLYKSVKKREGK
+790 EQPLYKSVKKREGR

>member
-1 MGEHGI
+1 MGQYGI
-7 FDAFQAVA
+7 FDAFQAAA
-15 GATGT
+15 GATQTVLGE
-20 ILDEFDRQ
+20 LDRQ

-103 RLVIKHV
+103 RLLVKRV

-142 GEDGNTY
+142 GEDGNAY

-246 YFYKQQA
+246 YFNKQQA

-261 GASRIYRKMSDALAK
+261 GASQIYRKMSDALAK

-281 AYAAADEGRKYLQD
+281 AYSAADEGRKYLQD
-295 WDAKY
+295 WDGKY

-326 GRFGGLARM
+326 GTYGGLARM
-335 EVKDEKNFWLFAEK
+335 EVKDELNFWLFSEK
-349 NGEFIIDEK
+349 H
-358 TGEKGKLKHSEAI
+358 KGLKHSEVI
-371 RYILN
+371 NYILN
-376 DALQAKIKILGPEK
+376 EALQAKIKILGPEK

-424 SAVKTLFEQRK
+424 SAVKTLFEQRE
-435 DFKTQEGQGLY
+435 DFKTPEGQGLY

-457 HDYIARTPLDK
+457 HDYIARTPVNEQTPQSVQDIL
-468 QKPEDVEAIFVAG
+468 VAG

-486 GGAEIGSYWTGEEVK
+486 GGTKIGSYIVDNERK
-501 QAKDAARLADIIA
+501 QARDAAKTARSIA
-514 KEQGES
+514 SRASKG
-520 VYGEDLSSKEVLEGK
+520 VHGEDLTTKEWQE
-535 ERLRHYVVADIKKR
+535 ENEQLRHYTIESVKKI

-561 YQIDILEDGRAAAK
+561 YQIDILEDGRAVAK

-586 GRIENEDGEK
+586 GFIEDENGEE

-602 PKKQADGTYTY
+602 PKKQANGTYTY
-613 TPDTKRAGEIQKE
+613 TADTKRASEIQKE
-626 KQREENK
+626 KQREEND
-633 TRDYI
+633 TRAFI
-638 RDVNTLGTRE
+638 RDANTLGTRE
-648 SEYSSEAETASE
+648 SEYSTKQETASE

-673 RELFKQIR
+673 RALFTTIR

-693 NVSNAAQEK
+693 KVSNAVQEK

-710 GVKRLRDFEKNGTS
+710 GAQKLHDFEKNGKAQ
-724 RIPSGIKNGFF
+724 IPSSIKNGFF
-735 AVYDHLENEYQKLSF
+735 AVYDHLENEYQKLSL
-750 IDAYEYARERPTRGV
+750 IDAYEYAREHSGRGGT
-765 ISLAAT
+765 SLAAM

-781 RHLGGKNLL
+781 RHLGGENLL
-790 EEPLYKSVKKREGK
+790 DKPLYKRLKKEGR

>member
-1 MGEHGI
+1 MGQYGI
-7 FDAFQAVA
+7 FDAFQAAA
-15 GATGT
+15 GATQTVLGE
-20 ILDEFDRQ
+20 LDRQ

-39 AALKDREAFDQF
+39 AALKDKEAFDQF

-191 KHEMVTAGKQS
+191 KHEMVTGGKQS

-276 NDWDG
+276 GDWDG
-281 AYAAADEGRKYLQD
+281 AYSAADEGRRYLRD

-311 EYSDKFML
+311 EYADKFML
-319 KDDVRIA
+319 KDDVKVA
-326 GRFGGLARM
+326 GRYGGLARM
-335 EVKDEKNFWLFAEK
+335 KAEEEADFWLYTMKHGWKDADGNTTLFKMSEVI
-349 NGEFIIDEK
+349 NII
-358 TGEKGKLKHSEAI
+358 TGEGLEAK
-371 RYILN
+371 
-376 DALQAKIKILGPEK
+376 AKILGREK
-390 AMAKT
+390 AMSHAYETLSKINETISKPPYCNQGVSYSIKNIEQSLKHVMANDKKFKTLEGQAK
-395 YELLAA
+395 LNRVLG
-401 LDEAIYKPPFCNE
+401 EAIAQAYDYLNTTPF
-414 GVAASVKGVD
+414 
-424 SAVKTLFEQRK
+424 
-435 DFKTQEGQGLY
+435 
-446 LRALGEIKGQV
+446 
-457 HDYIARTPLDK
+457 DK
-468 QKPEDVEAIFVAG
+468 QKPEDIEDIIIACA
-481 LLRIN
+481 LRAN
-486 GGAEIGSYWTGEEVK
+486 GGVEIGSYVFNNEEK
-501 QAKDAARLADIIA
+501 QAQDAAKVAEA
-514 KEQGES
+514 VAGES
-520 VYGEDLSSKEVLEGK
+520 QRGAYGEDLSTPEGRKGK
-535 ERLRHYVVADIKKR
+535 EQLRNVAVESIKKI

-561 YQIDILEDGRAAAK
+561 YQIDILEDGRAVAK

-602 PKKQADGTYTY
+602 PKKQADGTYTH

-633 TRDYI
+633 TRAFI

-648 SEYSSEAETASE
+648 AEYSTKQEKASE
-660 TFMDFAEKIPAQD
+660 RFIDFAEKISTQD
-673 RELFKQIR
+673 RELFTHIR

-693 NVSNAAQEK
+693 GVSNAAQEK

-710 GVKRLRDFEKNGTS
+710 GAQKLHDFEKNGKAQ
-724 RIPSGIKNGFF
+724 IPSNIKNGFF
-735 AVYDHLENEYQKLSF
+735 AVYDHLENDYQKLSF
-750 IDAYEYARERPTRGV
+750 IDAYEYAREHSDRGG
-765 ISLAAT
+765 ISLATT
-771 IEKYSALQKE
+771 IEKYSTLQKE

>member
-1 MGEHGI
+1 MGQYGI
-7 FDAFQAVA
+7 FDAFQAAA
-15 GATGT
+15 GATQT
-20 ILDEFDRQ
+20 VLNELDRQ

-103 RLVIKHV
+103 RLLVKRV

-142 GEDGNTY
+142 GEDGNAY

-261 GASRIYRKMSDALAK
+261 GASQIYRKMSDALAK
-276 NDWDG
+276 GYWDG
-281 AYAAADEGRKYLQD
+281 AYSAADEGRKYLRD

-311 EYSDKFML
+311 EYADKFML
-319 KDDVRIA
+319 KDDVKVA
-326 GRFGGLARM
+326 GKYGGLARM
-335 EVKDEKNFWLFAEK
+335 KAEEEADFWLYTMKHGWKDADGNTTLFKMSEVI
-349 NGEFIIDEK
+349 NII
-358 TGEKGKLKHSEAI
+358 TGEGLEAK
-371 RYILN
+371 
-376 DALQAKIKILGPEK
+376 AKILGREK
-390 AMAKT
+390 AMAHA
-395 YELLAA
+395 YETLSKLNETISKPPYCNQGVSYSIRNIEQSLKHVMANDKKFNTLEGQA
-401 LDEAIYKPPFCNE
+401 KLNRVLGEAIAQAYDYLNTTPF
-414 GVAASVKGVD
+414 
-424 SAVKTLFEQRK
+424 
-435 DFKTQEGQGLY
+435 
-446 LRALGEIKGQV
+446 
-457 HDYIARTPLDK
+457 DK
-468 QKPEDVEAIFVAG
+468 QKPEDIEDIIIACA
-481 LLRIN
+481 LRAN
-486 GGAEIGSYWTGEEVK
+486 GGTKIGSYIVDNERK
-501 QAKDAARLADIIA
+501 QARDAAKTARSIA
-514 KEQGES
+514 SRASKG
-520 VYGEDLSSKEVLEGK
+520 VHGEDLTTKEWQE
-535 ERLRHYVVADIKKR
+535 ENEQLRHYTIESVKKI

-561 YQIDILEDGRAAAK
+561 YQIDILEDGRAVAK

-586 GRIENEDGEK
+586 GWIEDEDGEE

-613 TPDTKRAGEIQKE
+613 TPDTKRASEIQKE
-626 KQREENK
+626 KQREEND
-633 TRDYI
+633 TRDFI
-638 RDVNTLGTRE
+638 RDMNTLGVRE
-648 SEYSSEAETASE
+648 SEYSTKQETASE

-673 RELFKQIR
+673 RALFTTIR

-693 NVSNAAQEK
+693 GVSNAAQEK

-710 GVKRLRDFEKNGTS
+710 GVQKLHDFEKNGKAQ
-724 RIPSGIKNGFF
+724 IPSNIKNGFF
-735 AVYDHLENEYQKLSF
+735 AVYDHLENEYQKVSF
-750 IDAYEYARERPTRGV
+750 IDAYEYAREHSGRGGT
-765 ISLAAT
+765 SLAAM

-781 RHLGGKNLL
+781 RHLGGENLL
-790 EEPLYKSVKKREGK
+790 DKPLYKRLKKEGR

>member
-1 MGEHGI
+1 MGQYGI
-7 FDAFQAVA
+7 FDAFQAAA
-15 GATGT
+15 GATQT
-20 ILDEFDRQ
+20 VLNELDRQ

-39 AALKDREAFDQF
+39 AALKDKEAFDQF

-63 YEKRWNDYKVAV
+63 YEKRWNDFKVAV
-75 HNNTAQGLSSPF
+75 HNDTAQGLSSPF

-94 HYKNAEMEQ
+94 RYKNAEMEQ
-103 RLVIKHV
+103 RLVIKRV

-132 SRSFA
+132 SRSFS
-137 DMEAV
+137 DTEAV
-142 GEDGNTY
+142 GEDGNIY

-168 YEAGLLSYEQFNQG
+168 YEAGLLSYEQFNQSM
-182 LRDSYASLM
+182 RDSYASLM
-191 KHEMVTAGKQS
+191 KHEMVTAGKQL
-202 VDEGKSIEEVTST
+202 VDEGKSIEEATST

-246 YFYKQQA
+246 YFYKQLN

-281 AYAAADEGRKYLQD
+281 AYAAADEGRRYLQD

-306 ANVRD
+306 ANTRD

-326 GRFGGLARM
+326 GTYGALAHM
-335 EVKDEKNFWLFAEK
+335 KAEEASDFYLYMLQNGYTDKDGNFIKPTFKEMIGII
-349 NGEFIIDEK
+349 NGEA
-358 TGEKGKLKHSEAI
+358 LEA
-371 RYILN
+371 LT
-376 DALQAKIKILGPEK
+376 KVLGAEK
-390 AMAKT
+390 AMALT
-395 YELLAA
+395 YDTLSKITS
-401 LDEAIYKPPFCNE
+401 AIAKPPHCNP
-414 GVAASVKGVD
+414 GVSYSIQNIEQSLKHIMAKD
-424 SAVKTLFEQRK
+424 KKFNTL
-435 DFKTQEGQGLY
+435 EGQAKLN
-446 LRALGEIKGQV
+446 RVLGEATAQAY
-457 HDYIARTPLDK
+457 DYVNSTPFDQ
-468 QKPEDVEAIFVAG
+468 QKPEAIEDIIIACA
-481 LLRIN
+481 LRAN
-486 GGAEIGSYWTGEEVK
+486 GGVEIGSYVFNNEVK
-501 QAKDAARLADIIA
+501 QAQDAAKVAEAAASEPQR
-514 KEQGES
+514 GS
-520 VYGEDLSSKEVLEGK
+520 YGEDLSTPEGRK
-535 ERLRHYVVADIKKR
+535 RREQLRNIAVESIKKI

-561 YQIDILEDGRAAAK
+561 YQIDILEDGRAVAK

-626 KQREENK
+626 KQREENN
-633 TRDYI
+633 TRAFI

-648 SEYSSEAETASE
+648 SEYSSEEETASE
-660 TFMDFAEKIPAQD
+660 TFMDFAEKIPTQD

-681 DSYGARDDFKTG
+681 DSYGERDDFKTG
-693 NVSNAAQEK
+693 GVSNAAQEK

-710 GVKRLRDFEKNGTS
+710 GVKRLRDFEKNRETQLPENI
-724 RIPSGIKNGFF
+724 RNGFF
-735 AVYDHLENEYQKLSF
+735 AVYNHLENDYQKLSF
-750 IDAYEYARERPTRGV
+750 IEAYEYTREHSERGTL
-765 ISLAAT
+765 SLAAT
-771 IEKYSALQKE
+771 IEKYSALQNE

-790 EEPLYKSVKKREGK
+790 EEPLYKSVKKREGR

>member
-1 MGEHGI
+1 MGQYGI
-7 FDAFQAVA
+7 FDAFQAAA
-15 GATGT
+15 GATQTVLGE
-20 ILDEFDRQ
+20 LDRQ

-103 RLVIKHV
+103 RLLVKRV

-142 GEDGNTY
+142 GEDGNAY

-246 YFYKQQA
+246 YFNKQQA

-261 GASRIYRKMSDALAK
+261 GASQIYRKMSDALTK

-281 AYAAADEGRKYLQD
+281 AYSAADEGRKYLQD

-319 KDDVRIA
+319 KDDVAIA
-326 GRFGGLARM
+326 GKYGGLARM
-335 EVKDEKNFWLFAEK
+335 EVKDEKNYWLFFEK
-349 NGEFIIDEK
+349 HEDIIDEK
-358 TGEKGKLKHSEAI
+358 TGTKRKPMHSEVI
-371 RYILN
+371 NYILT

-424 SAVKTLFEQRK
+424 SAVKTLFEQRE
-435 DFKTQEGQGLY
+435 DFKTPEGQGLY
-446 LRALGEIKGQV
+446 LRALGEIKGQE
-457 HDYIARTPLDK
+457 HDYIARTPVNEQTPQSVQDIL
-468 QKPEDVEAIFVAG
+468 VAG

-486 GGAEIGSYWTGEEVK
+486 GGTKIGSYIVDNERK
-501 QAKDAARLADIIA
+501 QMQDAARTADVVA
-514 KEQGES
+514 MNQNTS
-520 VYGEDLSSKEVLEGK
+520 VYGDNLVPPEILEGR
-535 ERLRHYVVADIKKR
+535 EQLRNVAVESIKKI

-561 YQIDILEDGRAAAK
+561 YQVDILEDGRAVAK

-613 TPDTKRAGEIQKE
+613 TPDTKRASEIQKE
-626 KQREENK
+626 KQREEND
-633 TRDYI
+633 TRAFT
-638 RDVNTLGTRE
+638 RDVNALGTRE
-648 SEYSSEAETASE
+648 SEYSTKQEKASE

-673 RELFKQIR
+673 RALFTTIR

-693 NVSNAAQEK
+693 KVSNAAQEK

-710 GVKRLRDFEKNGTS
+710 GAQKLHDFEKNGKAQ
-724 RIPSGIKNGFF
+724 IPSSIKNGFF
-735 AVYDHLENEYQKLSF
+735 AVYDHLENDYQKVSF
-750 IDAYEYARERPTRGV
+750 IDAYEYAREHSGRGGT
-765 ISLAAT
+765 SLAAM

-781 RHLGGKNLL
+781 RHLGGENLL
-790 EEPLYKSVKKREGK
+790 DKPLYKRLKKEGR